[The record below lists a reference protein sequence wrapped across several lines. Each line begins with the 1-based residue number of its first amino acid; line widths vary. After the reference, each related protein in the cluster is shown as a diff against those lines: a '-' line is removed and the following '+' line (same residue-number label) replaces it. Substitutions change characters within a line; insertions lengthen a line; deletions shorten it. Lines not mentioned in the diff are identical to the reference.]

1 MLDLKRGDTLS
12 YSGFLPVGWLP
23 AGTWSVLCKAQDKKT
38 LAKFV
43 ITAALVAPT
52 GGETRYLLKLY
63 AAPSLTATFP
73 AGKMNADLQFT
84 DSSASP
90 DPFVFSS
97 STFILNM
104 IPDVA

>member
-12 YSGFLPVGWLP
+12 YSGFLPAGWLP

-38 LAKFV
+38 LAKFA
-43 ITAALVAPT
+43 ITAALVAPS

-63 AAPSLTATFP
+63 APPSMTSTMP
-73 AGKMNADLQFT
+73 VGKMNADLQFT

-97 STFILNM
+97 STFIINM
-104 IPDVA
+104 IADVA